1 MRPNATPSAAS
12 FLDGLPLPLKVA
24 AFCLLWASAFSAA
37 KLALRDSPP
46 LTLLALRFLIA
57 GIAILATAAWTGG
70 LARLSRRDIILFA
83 TLGIANQAGLLGLG
97 YLGLETISSGLS
109 AIIFSTTPVLTAIVA
124 AALLG
129 EAMTWRKAIGLVL
142 GVGGVA
148 FVVESRV
155 AGGFDHPAGILL
167 TIAAVASLVAG
178 TILFKKLAPTGDL
191 WVGNGVQSLAAGLV
205 VTPFALGFERVSNVV
220 PSWNLV
226 LTTAYLAFVVSV
238 FAYVLWFHLI
248 KVSGATGASSYHFLM
263 PPLGLL
269 FGWLVL
275 SEPVAPTDLVGI
287 VPVALGIYLVTRPA
301 APKREPARRL
311 APAQ

>member
-1 MRPNATPSAAS
+1 MRPNAQASSAS
-12 FLDGLPLPLKVA
+12 FLDRLPLPLKVA
-24 AFCLLWASAFSAA
+24 AFCLLWASAFAAA

-46 LTLLALRFLIA
+46 LTLLAFRFLIA
-57 GIAILATAAWTGG
+57 GVVILAAGAWSGG
-70 LARLSRRDIILFA
+70 LARLSRRDVLLFA
-83 TLGIANQAGLLGLG
+83 VLGVANQAGLLGLG

-109 AIIFSTTPVLTAIVA
+109 AIIFSTTPVLTAIMA
-124 AALLG
+124 ATFLG
-129 EAMTWRKAIGLVL
+129 ETMTWRKAIGLAL

-155 AGGFDHPAGILL
+155 AGGFDHPAGIAL
-167 TIAAVASLVAG
+167 TIAAVASLVGG
-178 TILFKKLAPTGDL
+178 TILFKKLAPGGDL

-205 VTPFALGFERVSNVV
+205 ITPFALGFEHFGDVV
-220 PSWNLV
+220 PTWNLI
-226 LTTAYLAFVVSV
+226 LATAYLALVVSV

-269 FGWLVL
+269 FGWLAL
-275 SEPVAPTDLVGI
+275 GEPVATMDLIGI
-287 VPVALGIYLVTRPA
+287 VPVALGIYLVTRPG
-301 APKREPARRL
+301 APRREPARRL